1 MQKNSSTPKRPH
13 AAVIMILPWTCA
25 LLLTAPLT
33 LGGPS
38 DPNDPNEESLEQLS
52 LQPKA
57 RGAEVSLDG
66 FLSATRIGATTSSLI
81 PEAYLGTRIDH
92 ARLRLTGELEGFSYR
107 FGLDALNSDLSLQ
120 DAWISREVSP
130 DVLVTLGQFRPPLLT
145 SSLLDADRLLFPVR
159 TRNGTFYSV
168 RTPGL
173 QVSGGEGRF
182 GWSAAMQDGIIDPSE
197 TLATMRLSYDFTGR
211 GMLPWEG
218 ALKSDFRSHLW
229 GTASISKEDVLDSG
243 TASALELH
251 YVAGRYSFALELLS
265 YGDDYDLEGGPWGP
279 DPVTNLRGERRGG
292 TNPLSFTSTY
302 MFIPDRVEF
311 AIRYEDFDD
320 NGGEGFGITGLEEE
334 TDFNRS
340 NLYFG
345 LNYYVNDHDM
355 KVHLGQL
362 HETRDGLDDSDDRDI
377 WAVGISLSF

>member
-1 MQKNSSTPKRPH
+1 MQKNSLNPKRHH
-13 AAVIMILPWTCA
+13 AAVIMILSWTCA
-25 LLLTAPLT
+25 LLLATPLA

-38 DPNDPNEESLEQLS
+38 DPYEEYLEQLS

-57 RGAEVSLDG
+57 ERGTVSLDG
-66 FLSATRIGATTSSLI
+66 FLSATRIDATTASLI
-81 PEAYLGTRIDH
+81 PESYLGTRIDH
-92 ARLRLTGELEGFSYR
+92 ARLRLKGEIEGFSYH
-107 FGLDALNSDLSLQ
+107 FGLDALNSRLSLQ

-130 DVLVTLGQFRPPLLT
+130 DVQVTLGQFRPPFLT

-173 QVSGGEGRF
+173 QVNGGDGRF
-182 GWSAAMQDGIIDPSE
+182 AWSAAMQDGIIDPSD

-218 ALKSDFRSHLW
+218 ALGSNFRSHLW
-229 GTASISKEDVLDSG
+229 ATAALSTEDVLESG

-251 YVAGRYSFALELLS
+251 YVTGRYSFALELLD
-265 YGDDYDLEGGPWGP
+265 YGDDYDLLGGPWGP
-279 DPVTNLRGERRGG
+279 NPITDGRGERRGD
-292 TNPLSFTSTY
+292 TQPLSITATY
-302 MFIPDRVEF
+302 MFVPDLVEL
-311 AIRYEDFDD
+311 AVRYEDFDD
-320 NGGEGFGITGLEEE
+320 NGGDGYGITGLEEE

-345 LNYYVNDHDM
+345 LNYYVHDHDM
-355 KVHLGQL
+355 KIHLTKL
-362 HETRDGLDDSDDRDI
+362 HESRDGLDDSDDRDI
-377 WAVGISLSF
+377 WAAGISLSF